1 MFGHKYVWVPK
12 SFCQNLVSLLSQYFC
27 VGKICVLLLFS
38 SKGNFLPRL
47 LWQTKFQTLCLSRIL
62 DETLCNSLISK
73 VEWVTVSR
81 TRTSCALLYQFCEL
95 SYVWLS
101 TLLFWRY
108 DHNHCK
114 DMLSLQVLFHLQLHF
129 IFKAT
134 HNTKVNEKK
143 TIWLSKALR
152 FLSVNSMRYKK
163 KINAFQLGPFQ
174 SIELL
179 RADKTNCVNKQHRL

>member
-12 SFCQNLVSLLSQYFC
+12 SVCNNFVSLLSQYFC
-27 VGKICVLLLFS
+27 VRKIFVLLLFS

-143 TIWLSKALR
+143 NYLTFQGSQISER
-152 FLSVNSMRYKK
+152 NFYEVQK
-163 KINAFQLGPFQ
+163 KIKCLSTGTI
-174 SIELL
+174 SVY
-179 RADKTNCVNKQHRL
+179 RAAEGC